1 MSRDV
6 QIYCPCGA
14 RLTTLHLPD
23 GWEGGDNY
31 DHWMKCYNCGR
42 DVAYNHDGRKGH
54 AWYINNKSSNSYD
67 DYDNGSYS
75 GGSGSSGGCFI
86 TTAVCDSFG
95 KADDCYELTA
105 FRNFR
110 DNWLTLQNDGKNL
123 IDEYYQTAPKIV
135 EKINQLPNA
144 AKIYK
149 NIWNDYL
156 KSCLNF
162 IEHGENQKC
171 KEIYISMVK
180 NLKSK
185 FLG

>member
-67 DYDNGSYS
+67 DYDNGSDFDYGDNDTFQDCDDLDANDS
-75 GGSGSSGGCFI
+75 GFND
-86 TTAVCDSFG
+86 CDDY
-95 KADDCYELTA
+95 DDY
-105 FRNFR
+105 
-110 DNWLTLQNDGKNL
+110 DD
-123 IDEYYQTAPKIV
+123 D
-135 EKINQLPNA
+135 
-144 AKIYK
+144 
-149 NIWNDYL
+149 
-156 KSCLNF
+156 
-162 IEHGENQKC
+162 
-171 KEIYISMVK
+171 
-180 NLKSK
+180 
-185 FLG
+185 

>member
-1 MSRDV
+1 MSEV
-6 QIYCPCGA
+6 SIEVYCPCGA
-14 RLTTLHLPD
+14 YLTTYYVPSSWQGESRATWQICSSCGKKVAHKHNGYSYRSWYVNENSSSYNND
-23 GWEGGDNY
+23 DN
-31 DHWMKCYNCGR
+31 
-42 DVAYNHDGRKGH
+42 
-54 AWYINNKSSNSYD
+54 
-67 DYDNGSYS
+67 DNG
-75 GGSGSSGGCFI
+75 SGGCFI

-95 KADDCYELTA
+95 KADDCYELST

-123 IDEYYQTAPKIV
+123 ITEYYQIAPKIV

-156 KSCLNF
+156 KNCLNF
-162 IEHGENQKC
+162 IERGENQKC